1 MQDTQLVKQ
10 NVQITQW
17 AELLHERKIS
27 NMTVDNFCVAR
38 GITKNQ
44 YYYWLRKVRK
54 AAIEGCPTE
63 FAEIL
68 PPQQMDEGTYQQSI
82 PDFHTQMK
90 LQIGR
95 VCISVNEDTPSG
107 LIRLGLEIARDAE

>member
-27 NMTVDNFCVAR
+27 NMTVDDFCVAR

-44 YYYWLRKVRK
+44 YYYYWLRKIRTADSSGREPYRK
-54 AAIEGCPTE
+54 
-63 FAEIL
+63 
-68 PPQQMDEGTYQQSI
+68 
-82 PDFHTQMK
+82 
-90 LQIGR
+90 
-95 VCISVNEDTPSG
+95 SG
-107 LIRLGLEIARDAE
+107 N